1 MNDSKN
7 PFVIQG
13 YKGKKYFCNREY
25 ELKLIKEHVLNDRNI
40 TLYGWR
46 RLGKTSLLM
55 CLAEDLKAQEYRTLF
70 IDLSTCRDFHDIEL
84 KAVEV
89 VYEEFGKTAS
99 KNLLQKL
106 HQIIGSLGIS
116 MTFDPMTGLPSFSLS
131 TNSEQNEKPSLK
143 LLFQF
148 LNDSKQNVLLVFD
161 EFQQINHFIHS
172 NTEAVIR
179 SLAQQFPNLRFAFSG
194 SHRGIMQSMF
204 NSPNRP
210 FYKSTQIVDLRPIE
224 LEDYQKFIQT
234 HFKTHKKE
242 IQASLIKQIY
252 EWSRGETYSIQ
263 LMCNRLF
270 ARTQKPTEEDF
281 IQICEEIIEEQ
292 SRLFNGWL
300 NLLPYNQVKLLKAM
314 AKEKFVKSPTS
325 KSFIQHYK
333 LGATSSVQTA
343 LNGLM
348 DKEIIFKDQDTY
360 YIHDVLF
367 GKWLQKQ

>member
-1 MNDSKN
+1 MKKINN

-13 YKGKKYFCNREY
+13 YQGKKYFCDRES
-25 ELKLIKEHVLNDRNI
+25 ELQLLKEHLLNDRNF

-55 CLAEDLKAQEYRTLF
+55 RLAEEVKKEKYKMLF
-70 IDLSTCRDFHDIEL
+70 IDLSTCRDIEDLQL
-84 KAVEV
+84 KTVEV
-89 VYEEFGKTAS
+89 VYEAVGKTAK
-99 KNLLQKL
+99 KNILQKL
-106 HQIIGSLGIS
+106 HQIIGSLGVS
-116 MTFDPMTGLPSFSLS
+116 MTFDPMTGLPGFSLS
-131 TNSEQNEKPSLK
+131 ANNKTEETPSLK

-148 LNDSKQNVLLVFD
+148 LSDLEQNIIVVFD

-172 NTEAVIR
+172 NTEASIR
-179 SLAQQFPNLRFAFSG
+179 SLAQEFPDLRFAFSG

-224 LEDYQKFIQT
+224 LEEYQQFIQN

-242 IQASLIKQIY
+242 IKPPLIKQIY

-263 LMCNRLF
+263 LLCNRLF
-270 ARTQKPTEEDF
+270 ARTEKPTEDNF
-281 IQICEEIIEEQ
+281 IQICKEVLKEQ
-292 SRLFNGWL
+292 SHLYSEWL

-314 AKEKFVKSPTS
+314 ANEEAVKSPTS
-325 KSFIQHYK
+325 KSFIQQYG

-343 LNGLM
+343 LNGLL
-348 DKEIIFKDQDTY
+348 DKEIIFKDQGNY

-367 GKWLQKQ
+367 GKWLA